1 MKAIATLVSWVFHP
15 LLFATYLVLLLGW
28 FMPQFMLIPVAKTLT
43 FAGMVFVMT
52 FLLPVANLLMFKAF
66 GSLPSLQMT
75 TQKERIIP
83 FSFITIIYIAV
94 TIMFYYKVSHNVNFN
109 KVMLI
114 ITGLILLATVATFFE
129 KVSVHSVAI
138 CGTMGIMLPL
148 NKAIE
153 NGALLL
159 PTLLVIV
166 IGGLVMSSRLYLNA
180 HTPRQVLYGAVLG
193 FTGAFFGMTI
203 LF

>member
-1 MKAIATLVSWVFHP
+1 
-15 LLFATYLVLLLGW
+15 
-28 FMPQFMLIPVAKTLT
+28 MPQFLLIPVSKTLT
-43 FAGMVFVMT
+43 FAGLVFVMT
-52 FLLPVANLLMFKAF
+52 FILPVANLLMFKTF
-66 GSLPSLQMT
+66 GTLPSLQMS
-75 TQKERIIP
+75 TQKERLVP

-129 KVSVHSVAI
+129 KVSVHSLAI
-138 CGTMGIMLPL
+138 CGAIGIMLPL

-153 NGALLL
+153 NGVLLV
-159 PTLLVIV
+159 PTILVIV
-166 IGGLVMSSRLYLNA
+166 TGGLVMSSRLYLNA

-193 FTGAFFGMTI
+193 FSGAFFGMI
-203 LF
+203 LLF